1 MTENRRKSNFEL
13 MDEMEK
19 KQRLQ
24 AKDETYVD
32 PKPDGIRYIRKMHW
46 IRPDAELT
54 FPSVALGGWFA
65 LWLTSLI
72 PNASWLG
79 DLCMIVVGV
88 GVVGSIRELFFKKKN
103 N

>member
-32 PKPDGIRYIRKMHW
+32 PKPDGIRYIKKMRW
-46 IRPDAELT
+46 IRPDAKLV
-54 FPSVALGGWFA
+54 FPMVVLGGWFA
-65 LWLTSLI
+65 LWLTGFI
-72 PNASWLG
+72 PGASWLG
-79 DLCMIVVGV
+79 DVCMVVMGI
-88 GVVGSIRELFFKKKN
+88 GIIGSIWEIFFKKKN